1 MGVCGMVPSAQDRVP
16 WQAVVNTVIEI
27 HFGLGSADF

>member
-1 MGVCGMVPSAQDRVP
+1 MVPWAQDRVP

-27 HFGLGSADF
+27 HVSLGSAGF